1 MSHLD
6 VTMQLRLRH
15 SAVIERRQELGLTQ
29 VQVAQLA
36 NIPLRDVCA
45 FESLRWAD
53 VRDAAQKAAKLAA
66 GLDLPPEVV
75 MPPDL
80 ADVAVQ
86 RVFTKSARMDI
97 AALAHSQAPMLP
109 DDAASRSHAIAL
121 VRQAVSELPDKYAA
135 VLRKR
140 WGLDGGRELTLEEVG
155 EDLGKSAAR
164 VRQLECRAIR
174 ILRQSSPVVHR
185 AGNAIVQ
192 AAEELDILRGPESG
206 CP

>member
-15 SAVIERRQELGLTQ
+15 SAVIERRRELGLTQ

-36 NIPLRDVCA
+36 GITVVDVCA

-66 GLDLPPEVV
+66 GLDLPADVV

-86 RVFTKSARMDI
+86 RVFTKCARLDI
-97 AALAHSQAPMLP
+97 AALAQSQAPMLP
-109 DDAASRSHAIAL
+109 DDAASRSHAIEL
-121 VRQAVSELPDKYAA
+121 VRQAVSELPEKYAV

-140 WGLDGGRELTLEEVG
+140 WGLDGGRELTLNEVG
-155 EDLGKSAAR
+155 EDLGKSAER
-164 VRQLECRAIR
+164 VRQLECHAIR
-174 ILRQSSPVVHR
+174 ILRRSSPSVPR
-185 AGNAIVQ
+185 AGNAMVQ
-192 AAEELDILRGPESG
+192 AAEELDILRGHEDDL
-206 CP
+206 